1 MPRLPRA
8 LAALLTCLAL
18 ALPALP
24 AMAQDNPIIARMTE
38 FTAAYNAGDAA
49 AIAAIYSP
57 DGVILPP
64 GQPAIQGREAI
75 ADHYAQAFA
84 AGAGDLQFRVIEIIA
99 YEARAVEF
107 GETIVTLGD
116 QRILG
121 RYMHYWEAIGDEIL
135 LARDMY
141 QVLSVQ
147 TP

>member
-1 MPRLPRA
+1 MPRLSHA
-8 LAALLTCLAL
+8 LAALLTCLTL
-18 ALPALP
+18 ALP

-38 FTAAYNAGDAA
+38 FAAAYNAGDAA

-75 ADHYAQAFA
+75 AAHYAQAFA

>member
-1 MPRLPRA
+1 MPRLLRA

-24 AMAQDNPIIARMTE
+24 AVAQDNPIIARMTE

-75 ADHYAQAFA
+75 AAHYAQAFA

>member
-18 ALPALP
+18 TLPAL
-24 AMAQDNPIIARMTE
+24 AQDNPIIARMTE

-75 ADHYAQAFA
+75 AAHYAQAFA